1 MKETKFFCDH
11 CGKEIN
17 GMNDY
22 IGEIIWDEIEADLC
36 GECFVDLNEIIVN
49 FLVKRR

>member
-1 MKETKFFCDH
+1 MKDVKYYCDH
-11 CGKEIN
+11 CGQEIN
-17 GMNDY
+17 AMNGY

-36 GECFVDLNEIIVN
+36 GECLVDLNEIILN

>member
-22 IGEIIWDEIEADLC
+22 IGETILDEIEADLC
-36 GECFVDLNEIIVN
+36 GECIVDLNEIILN